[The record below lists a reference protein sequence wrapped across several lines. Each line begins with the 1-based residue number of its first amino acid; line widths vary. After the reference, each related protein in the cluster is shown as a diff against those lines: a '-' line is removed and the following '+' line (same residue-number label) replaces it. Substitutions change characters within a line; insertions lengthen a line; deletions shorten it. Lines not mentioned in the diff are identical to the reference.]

1 MIRTKKL
8 NVTNRFERKARWFIG
23 SLWNAYERWTRCDCV
38 DLSAAFA
45 YYTLQSFFPI
55 LLISLSVASWFLG
68 QQKGL
73 DQQIINFTAQ
83 VLPPSVVGLV
93 DTTLVKLVN
102 QGFGAGVLGAMFLMI
117 TAGNAYLTLQRGT
130 DRLWEDAL
138 PSSEPP
144 PPWKIQAFQFLRTRI
159 EAFLVVLL
167 VGLLVVLDQ
176 ISANIRMIPLSV
188 FEDLSRSSPWL
199 ANALSRIPVLQVGQ
213 VIFPI
218 LGLSIMALL
227 LQALLP
233 SRRVPIRP
241 LIPGALMIGSLLTI
255 LNLTV
260 SRSLLSLGS
269 RFQAYGFIGGVL
281 VLTLWVWMIGVI
293 LYFGQCW
300 SVVIASRQNNNYKL
314 QNLNNY

>member
-1 MIRTKKL
+1 VETRWKRKTRL
-8 NVTNRFERKARWFIG
+8 FFE
-23 SLWNAYERWTRCDCV
+23 SLWCAYERWTDCDCV

-68 QQKGL
+68 RDNGL

-83 VLPPSVVGLV
+83 MLPPSVVDLV

-102 QGFGAGVLGAMFLMI
+102 QRFGAGLLGAMFLI
-117 TAGNAYLTLQRGT
+117 VTSGNAYLTLQRGT
-130 DRLWEDAL
+130 DRLWEDVL
-138 PSSEPP
+138 PPQKLP
-144 PPWKIQAFQFLRTRI
+144 NTFQIQAFRFIRSRI
-159 EAFLVVLL
+159 EAFVVVLL
-167 VGLLVVLDQ
+167 VGILVVIDQ
-176 ISANIRMIPLSV
+176 ISANIRMIPGAVL
-188 FEDLSRSSPWL
+188 EDLSQSTPWL
-199 ANALSRIPVLQVGQ
+199 GKTLSSFPVIEVGQ
-213 VIFPI
+213 FIIPL

-241 LIPGALMIGSLLTI
+241 LIPGALMIGTLLTI

-260 SRSLLSLGS
+260 SRSILSLGT

-293 LYFGQCW
+293 IYFGQCW
-300 SVVIASRQNNNYKL
+300 SVVLANQRSSRSSQR
-314 QNLNNY
+314 

>member
-1 MIRTKKL
+1 MVLRWRRKTKAL
-8 NVTNRFERKARWFIG
+8 LV
-23 SLWNAYERWTRCDCV
+23 SLWRAYERWACCDCV

-68 QQKGL
+68 RDNGL

-83 VLPPSVVGLV
+83 MLPPSVVELV

-102 QGFGAGVLGAMFLMI
+102 QRFGAGLLGAMFLI
-117 TAGNAYLTLQRGT
+117 VTSGNAYLTLQRGT
-130 DRLWEDAL
+130 DRLWEDVL
-138 PSSEPP
+138 PPQQSPNTFQ
-144 PPWKIQAFQFLRTRI
+144 IQAVRFIRSRI
-159 EAFLVVLL
+159 EAFVVVLL
-167 VGLLVVLDQ
+167 VGILVVIDQ
-176 ISANIRMIPLSV
+176 ISANVRMIPGAVL
-188 FEDLSRSSPWL
+188 EDLSKTTPWL
-199 ANALSRIPVLQVGQ
+199 ANALERFPVIQVGQ
-213 VIFPI
+213 FIIPL

-241 LIPGALMIGSLLTI
+241 LVPGALLIGTLLTI

-260 SRSLLSLGS
+260 SRSILSLGS

-293 LYFGQCW
+293 IYFGQCW
-300 SVVIASRQNNNYKL
+300 SVVLASGSLHLHRNSYSRKTIN
-314 QNLNNY
+314 